1 MSARFFRRSRAAL
14 AGLAVCGGLTA
25 GTLAATAGPAAAQSA
40 DAQSYGTLTAY
51 SSGLNLDVSGAST
64 APGGVVIQSYANGGA
79 DQNWSVPA
87 VYTTG
92 RIRNQNSG
100 MCLTT
105 DGVAGDQLYQKP
117 CLRRLA
123 RYQRWH
129 VYLAAF
135 AANTVTFYNPAFG
148 LAVDVYENS
157 TQAGAPIDAWPL
169 NGQMNQFFTEGG

>member
-14 AGLAVCGGLTA
+14 AGLALCGGLTA
-25 GTLAATAGPAAAQSA
+25 GTLAITAGPA
-40 DAQSYGTLTAY
+40 DAQSYVTLTAY
-51 SSGLNLDVSGAST
+51 SSGWNLAISGAST
-64 APGGVVIQSYANGGA
+64 APGGVVIQTYADGEA

-87 VYTTG
+87 VYATG

-123 RYQRWH
+123 EYQQWH

-135 AANTVTFYNPAFG
+135 AANTVTFYNPTFG
-148 LAVDVYENS
+148 LAVDVYGNS
-157 TQAGAPIDAWPL
+157 DSIGAPIDAWPL
-169 NGQMNQFFTEGG
+169 NGQANQFFTEG